1 MDNFRENLRHWNG
14 LSAQEISSIHQ
25 NNYDELMG
33 VSEFADQVF
42 DRIYENCGDSE
53 IIDILGDMNLI
64 SWSLLVLNW
73 KNTQGEAEIR
83 QFLETL

>member
-14 LSAQEISSIHQ
+14 LSDSEVSIIQQ
-25 NNYDELMG
+25 NHIELMDI
-33 VSEFADQVF
+33 SEFSDYVF
-42 DRIYENCGDSE
+42 DQIWENCGDSE
-53 IIDILGDMNLI
+53 IIDIIGDMNLI
-64 SWSLLVLNW
+64 SWSLLVLDW